1 MEVTHKQTKEIIMAR
16 IKGGIKKREEETV
29 YEKAMKK
36 FKSIRETKGTISEKE
51 MELFE
56 KLLSKRNR

>member
-1 MEVTHKQTKEIIMAR
+1 MAR
-16 IKGGIKKREEETV
+16 VIGGIKKEETA

-36 FKSIRETKGTISEKE
+36 FKSISEIKGSIADKE

-56 KLLSKRNR
+56 KLLNKKKK

>member
-1 MEVTHKQTKEIIMAR
+1 MAR
-16 IKGGIKKREEETV
+16 IRGGIKKKEEETA

-36 FKSIRETKGTISEKE
+36 FKSIADTKGAISDKE

-56 KLLSKRNR
+56 KLLNKKKK